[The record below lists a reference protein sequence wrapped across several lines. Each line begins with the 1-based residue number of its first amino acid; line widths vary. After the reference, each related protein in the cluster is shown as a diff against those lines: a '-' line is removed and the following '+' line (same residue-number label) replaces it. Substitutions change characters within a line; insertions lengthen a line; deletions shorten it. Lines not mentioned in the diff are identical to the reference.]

1 MFAAAKEAQ
10 SQGLGHSGHIDNE
23 KTHAK
28 KDDTSSDASDN
39 ERLPRSLRETPAAAD
54 GSRKGKKNKKRKPSD
69 KQDQSNKDDD
79 KHEYNPELLKKAQK
93 YHRGGQELAS
103 KKKKA
108 KSKEVPQVRSKKFA
122 AELGHQQRRNEEAA
136 IAAAR
141 SEMLLTEDAGY
152 LEAEGMERTYKFT
165 QKQIGEHLDISS
177 SSKIFDLKLEEFGP
191 YSLEYSSNGRHL
203 LLGGRRGHLATMDWR
218 NGKLGCELHV
228 RETVRDVSWLHNQ
241 SLFAVAQKKYA
252 YIYDHTGAEVHCLKN
267 HVEPTALGFLP
278 FHFLLVS
285 TGMTGK
291 VVFQDVTEGHVVGE
305 HRPGYGPSHQLRVNP
320 YNAAVHVGHGNGT
333 VTLWSPKQ
341 GQPLARVLC
350 HKGPVQSMAIDRSGT
365 YMATSGLDGR
375 VKVWDIRR
383 FQPLHEY
390 TTQRPAQS
398 LDISQ
403 RGLLAAGWGP
413 HVSVWKD
420 ALATRV
426 DKPYMTQLMPGITL
440 NQVRFVPYDDVLGC
454 GHSQGISSL
463 VIPGAGEP
471 NFDAYVA
478 NPYQTSKQ
486 RQESEVKS
494 LLDKLAPE
502 TVSLD
507 PNFIGRLDPRS
518 RDQIMHETVQEARSG
533 YEAGKLSGKYLDSSV
548 RNKTKGRNSTAKRY
562 QRKRQANVTDL
573 KSLREMER
581 TEREKRQQ
589 RNLPEAIPQAEKGA
603 LGMFYTDKR
612 NQQN

>member
-10 SQGLGHSGHIDNE
+10 SHDVEHKHTSDNGNRDQ
-23 KTHAK
+23 A
-28 KDDTSSDASDN
+28 DASNNDSDV
-39 ERLPRSLRETPAAAD
+39 ERVPRSLREARASTEKTK
-54 GSRKGKKNKKRKPSD
+54 KGKKTNKRKETDTKETNDLGEYDPAIL
-69 KQDQSNKDDD
+69 KQ
-79 KHEYNPELLKKAQK
+79 AQK
-93 YHRGGQELAS
+93 YHRGGQPLDG
-103 KKKKA
+103 KKKKDKKA
-108 KSKEVPQVRSKKFA
+108 AEVRSKKHA
-122 AELGHQQRRNEEAA
+122 AEMGHQQRRHQEAA

-141 SEMLLTEDAGY
+141 SEMLLTEEAGF

-165 QKQIGEHLDISS
+165 QKQIAENIDISS
-177 SSKIFDLKLEEFGP
+177 SSKIFDLRLEEFGP
-191 YSLEYSSNGRHL
+191 YTMDYSSNGRHL
-203 LLGGRRGHLATMDWR
+203 LVGGRRGHLATMDWR
-218 NGKLGCELHV
+218 NGRLGCELHV
-228 RETVRDVSWLHNQ
+228 RETVRDVTWLHNQ
-241 SLFAVAQKKYA
+241 SLFAVAQKKHA
-252 YIYDHTGAEVHCLKN
+252 YIYDHTGAEVHCLKS

-285 TGMTGK
+285 TGMTGR
-291 VVFQDVTEGHVVGE
+291 VVFQDVTEGSVVGD
-305 HRPGYGPSHQLRVNP
+305 HRPGYGPSYQLRVNP
-320 YNAAVHVGHGNGT
+320 YNAVVHVGHGNGT

-341 GQPLARVLC
+341 GQPLARMLC

-375 VKVWDIRR
+375 VKVWDIRK
-383 FQPLHEY
+383 FEPLHEY
-390 TTQRPAQS
+390 QTKRPAQS

-403 RGLLAAGWGP
+403 RGLLAACWGP
-413 HVSVWKD
+413 HISVWKD
-420 ALATRV
+420 ALATRAE
-426 DKPYMTQLMPGITL
+426 KPYMTQLMPSTTL
-440 NQVRFVPYDDVLGC
+440 NTVRFVPYDDVLGC

-478 NPYQTSKQ
+478 NPYQTTKQ

-518 RDQIMHETVQEARSG
+518 REQIAHEAAAEARSS
-533 YEAGKLSGKYLDSSV
+533 YEQGKQSGKYLDSAV
-548 RNKTKGRNSTAKRY
+548 RNKMKGRNSTAKRY

-573 KSLREMER
+573 KSLQEMEQ
-581 TEREKRQQ
+581 TEREKRIE
-589 RNLPEAIPQAEKGA
+589 RNRPDAVPQAEKGA
-603 LGMFYTDKR
+603 LGLFYTDKR

>member
-10 SQGLGHSGHIDNE
+10 SHDVEHIHTSGNGNRDQ
-23 KTHAK
+23 A
-28 KDDTSSDASDN
+28 DASNNDSDV
-39 ERLPRSLRETPAAAD
+39 ERVPRSLREARPSTEKTK
-54 GSRKGKKNKKRKPSD
+54 KGKKTNKRKETDTKETNDLGEYDPAIL
-69 KQDQSNKDDD
+69 KQ
-79 KHEYNPELLKKAQK
+79 AQK
-93 YHRGGQELAS
+93 YHRGGQPLDG
-103 KKKKA
+103 KKKKDKKA
-108 KSKEVPQVRSKKFA
+108 AEVRSKKHA
-122 AELGHQQRRNEEAA
+122 AEMGHQQRRHQEAA

-141 SEMLLTEDAGY
+141 SEMLLTEEAGF

-165 QKQIGEHLDISS
+165 QKQIAENIDISS

-191 YSLEYSSNGRHL
+191 YTMDYSSNGRHL
-203 LLGGRRGHLATMDWR
+203 LVGGRRGHLATMDWR
-218 NGKLGCELHV
+218 NGRLGCELHV
-228 RETVRDVSWLHNQ
+228 RETVRDVTWLHNQ
-241 SLFAVAQKKYA
+241 SLFAVAQKKHA
-252 YIYDHTGAEVHCLKN
+252 YIYDHTGAEVHCLKS

-285 TGMTGK
+285 TGMTGR
-291 VVFQDVTEGHVVGE
+291 VVFQDVTEGSVVGD
-305 HRPGYGPSHQLRVNP
+305 HRPGYGPSYQLRVNP
-320 YNAAVHVGHGNGT
+320 YNAVVHVGHGNGT

-341 GQPLARVLC
+341 GQPLARMLC

-375 VKVWDIRR
+375 VKVWDIRK
-383 FQPLHEY
+383 FEPLHEY
-390 TTQRPAQS
+390 QTKRPAQS

-403 RGLLAAGWGP
+403 RGLLAACWGP
-413 HVSVWKD
+413 HISVWKD
-420 ALATRV
+420 ALATRAE
-426 DKPYMTQLMPGITL
+426 KPYMTQLMPSTTL
-440 NQVRFVPYDDVLGC
+440 NTVRFVPYDDVLGC

-478 NPYQTSKQ
+478 NPYQTTKQ

-518 RDQIMHETVQEARSG
+518 REQIAHEAATDARSG
-533 YEAGKLSGKYLDSSV
+533 YEQGKQSGKYLDSAV
-548 RNKTKGRNSTAKRY
+548 RNKMKGRNSTAKRY

-573 KSLREMER
+573 KSLQEMEQ
-581 TEREKRQQ
+581 TEREKRIE
-589 RNLPEAIPQAEKGA
+589 RNRPDAVPQAEKGA